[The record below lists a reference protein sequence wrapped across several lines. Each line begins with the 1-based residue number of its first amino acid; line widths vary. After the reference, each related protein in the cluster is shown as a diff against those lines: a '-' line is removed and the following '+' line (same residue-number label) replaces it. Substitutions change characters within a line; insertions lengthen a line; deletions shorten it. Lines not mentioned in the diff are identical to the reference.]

1 MPLIKNE
8 LFLKGSCYRERRV
21 IYENPIKMFNS
32 TVEKDTDETT
42 GREELKVKTLTIHLD
57 DEEEEDPKLK
67 QPGSDSSFFLNTRY
81 LESSYMIIGK

>member
-1 MPLIKNE
+1 
-8 LFLKGSCYRERRV
+8 
-21 IYENPIKMFNS
+21 MFNS

-67 QPGSDSSFFLNTRY
+67 QPGSDSSFF
-81 LESSYMIIGK
+81 